1 MIFRQPTTARTAS
14 RQATAG
20 GANLT
25 IFDILQQFLA
35 PPELPN
41 AQTQNRYIKIVLYSL
56 YYLDYII

>member
-14 RQATAG
+14 RQATA

-41 AQTQNRYIKIVLYSL
+41 AQTQNRYIKMVLYIV
-56 YYLDYII
+56 YIILTI

>member
-41 AQTQNRYIKIVLYSL
+41 AQTQNRYIKIVLYI
-56 YYLDYII
+56 DYII